1 MNKKFIRVLSF
12 VLSVM
17 MLFACVITASA
28 DEGTTTT
35 QQINVVIKVEGLSKN
50 LAEKEFKVNK
60 LSTVKA
66 VIDAAGID
74 VVYAEDGITIKS
86 VKGEGEI
93 KTSKWQYAV
102 DKVIQTA
109 KINAC
114 VLEKDAEI
122 ILYNA
127 TEDAVIPSFDATDVA
142 TGGIVVFTGTDK
154 AGNKSAIT
162 GATVKWQSEKGITGL
177 ISPKFSEYTTDSK
190 GRIIISDVAEL
201 YEGKHAVEIMKTNAY
216 DVPEVVRVGTI
227 EVEVPKLDSTEVQN
241 KTLFE
246 EIYDMLYSILKGV
259 IEVWSFYINAIIG
272 LFGGQPLFGAVT
284 TTPIA

>member
-12 VLSVM
+12 MLSVM

-28 DEGTTTT
+28 DEATTV
-35 QQINVVIKVEGLSKN
+35 QQVNVVIKVEGLSKN
-50 LAEKEFKVNK
+50 LTEKNIKVDK

-66 VIDAAGID
+66 AIDAAGID

-109 KINAC
+109 KINAY
-114 VLEKDAEI
+114 VLDKDAEI

-154 AGNKSAIT
+154 AGNKSVIS
-162 GATVKWQSEKGITGL
+162 GATVKWQSSKGLTGL
-177 ISPKFSEYTTDSK
+177 LSPEFTEYTTDSK
-190 GRIIISDVAEL
+190 GRIIISDVEEL

-259 IEVWSFYINAIIG
+259 LEVWSFYINAIIG
-272 LFGGQPLFGAVT
+272 LFGGEPLFGAVT